1 LAVTWKQLA
10 FAADVALLSTETA
23 HDIGTSASAGSASDA
38 SKHDHVHI
46 VGTGAINSAG
56 MFAAGV
62 VDATALASNAVTTAK
77 ILNSNVTVAKIAID
91 AALDFG
97 GFQGTNFIIEQ
108 SAAAPAVPVVGKI
121 YQATGDQKFYICTIA
136 S

>member
-1 LAVTWKQLA
+1 MAVTWKQLA
-10 FAADVALLSTETA
+10 FAADVALLSTENA
-23 HDIGTSASAGSASDA
+23 HDIGTTAAPGSGTDA

-46 VGTGAINSAG
+46 IGTGAINSSG
-56 MFAAGV
+56 MFGAGV

-77 ILNSNVTVAKIAID
+77 ILNANVTVAKININ
-91 AALDFG
+91 AALDFA

-108 SAAAPAVPVVGKI
+108 SASPPATPVVGKI
-121 YQATGDQKFYICTIA
+121 YQATGDQKFYICTSA